1 MSNDNKAERP
11 LFVALVAGVGCFML
25 SFVAMGLAPWT
36 TLSSGLEPPPGLK
49 DPYHDENGELTAEGR
64 GKKIYAAEACW
75 HCHSQFVRPVA
86 NKPWRYGPKN
96 EPWESMFDVPNHF
109 GTRRIG
115 PDLAREAGRRTND
128 WHFAHLADPR
138 STVPR
143 SIMPPYPWM
152 FETGNDGKRVPTEK
166 AKVAFFDLGGAHL
179 ELVAST
185 DASSSIARSIEKR
198 GEGLHHICLE
208 VENIDSAL
216 ALARVAGLPLV
227 NETPVPGAG
236 GSRVAFIHPKGLH
249 GVLIEL
255 VERPRKT

>member
-1 MSNDNKAERP
+1 MAFKLDH
-11 LFVALVAGVGCFML
+11 VAVAIRDL
-25 SFVAMGLAPWT
+25 
-36 TLSSGLEPPPGLK
+36 
-49 DPYHDENGELTAEGR
+49 
-64 GKKIYAAEACW
+64 
-75 HCHSQFVRPVA
+75 
-86 NKPWRYGPKN
+86 
-96 EPWESMFDVPNHF
+96 
-109 GTRRIG
+109 
-115 PDLAREAGRRTND
+115 DLAVD
-128 WHFAHLADPR
+128 
-138 STVPR
+138 S
-143 SIMPPYPWM
+143 
-152 FETGNDGKRVPTEK
+152 FEKKLGLHCERVEVVPTEK

-198 GEGLHHICLE
+198 GEGLHHVCLE